1 MITPNLYID
10 EILEHWPGTIYLFFE
25 YKMACVG
32 CSMSAFDTF
41 SSQLFAESIDRIKIG
56 ENLILVNPVES
67 FLVCYVIKGQS
78 YLGLQKLNRFSEAI
92 KNNSEIWERL
102 TKAVQTGEELDLNNP
117 PSLGDTMSEIFS
129 I

>member
-1 MITPNLYID
+1 M
-10 EILEHWPGTIYLFFE
+10 EFHILPTFIENWDSDWLFSSF
-25 YKMACVG
+25 
-32 CSMSAFDTF
+32 MSAFNIF

-56 ENLILVNPVES
+56 ENLILINPIES

-78 YLGLQKLNRFSEAI
+78 YLGLQKLNRFSDAI
-92 KNNSEIWERL
+92 KNNTDIWERL

-117 PSLGDTMSEIFS
+117 TSLGDLMSEIFS